1 MANEEFVE
9 KLIKERYCVND
20 DEKQGDIW
28 DNICGRVA
36 NYLGKTD
43 DEVNVFHD
51 MMYRKDFL
59 PNSPTLMNAG
69 TETSML
75 SACFKAGTMIETIT
89 IPTPIERVNIGDM
102 VLSDDGTYN
111 RVTNT
116 MMRNDFVYKLKI
128 DKLPP
133 MYVTGEHPVLTNNG
147 WKCVKNLT
155 PKNDFAKIGSP
166 NILHNDHTITFDGI
180 EIDGYIY
187 VPITNKES
195 LRAKKRNY
203 NIQTNII
210 KNNIK
215 VDEEL
220 SWFIGMYLAEG
231 SISEG
236 YDLRFV
242 LNTNEKDYALR
253 IASILKNKFGLK
265 STIKETLHPTTW
277 LTVRTHSKFL
287 TQWIDKNFGH
297 GFNKKYIPHWV
308 YHLNHSCLTSF
319 IQGIDDGDGCYS
331 NEKSRTIIL
340 SNEPL
345 IRQIFTLLKILG
357 YSPTLKIWKMPKLGT
372 VLPCDIRYGQHNIGM
387 VRDSEYYRVSS
398 VELTTEK
405 CNVYNLEVENTHTYI
420 ANQVIVHN
428 CFFLPISDC
437 ISNGKDGIFDQVK
450 NAALIFKYGGGV
462 GLNFSNLRPHGS
474 KVKSTNGVS
483 SGVISFMRNFNIMTE
498 TIKQGGKRR
507 GALMGCLDIT
517 HPEIKN
523 FITCKTTE
531 GDLSN
536 FNISVKLTDKFMKN
550 VKNDSPEEL
559 EIFNMIVDGIY
570 KNGEPGLLFS
580 DEIERHNPTPEL
592 GELNVNPCVTGDTLI
607 YTKRYGE
614 APISDFVDE
623 EIEIWNGYEW
633 SMVTPKITGCDQP
646 ILNVNIKSYDDAE
659 YNIKCTPDHTFILRE
674 PGTDKEIRKPASEL
688 ISGDIIYPFKPF
700 TTSNIEFSDYVIYSI
715 SEYHIPS
722 HKVYCLNEP
731 KNHSFLANG
740 VLIGNCSEAL
750 LRSFES
756 CNLGSIAW
764 SHLYKNSG
772 KQWEDNID
780 WVKYDTIIRNSVI
793 FLNRVIDGNQYPL
806 PEIDEATRFTRKI
819 GLGGM
824 GFHDLLLKL
833 VIPYESEE
841 ALTVAKAI
849 EIYLKTIAKNESDK
863 HNFKNTS
870 LTTIA
875 PTGTIS
881 IIADVSSGIEP
892 VFNWVITRK
901 DSIGEHY
908 IVHPIFEQ
916 ELRKIPMPEQFKN
929 ITPTPDIYNEVIRH
943 CHEKGTIQDI
953 DWLPKSFKRLFKNAM
968 DIHWKHHI
976 KMQAVFQ
983 TNGVDMAISKTI
995 NLPNNATKNDIG
1007 EAIFMAWEMHCKG
1020 ITIYRSGSREVE
1032 VLNLK
1037 KDKPTS
1043 HEVKPEIIHKE
1054 PEIIQEL
1061 RTRLDDQI
1069 AETRQQA
1076 ILLAV
1081 DEAAARA
1088 SYKRPRLL
1096 YGGTYKVQSGCG
1108 KLYVTINERNG
1119 KPYEVFIQSG
1129 GSGGCEAGNQALGRT
1144 ISLALRNGGD
1154 IRNIIKQLY
1163 KVKCP
1168 AALKNPRS
1176 EGKSCSDIVG
1186 KLITESIPDEDE
1198 EEVHAPHQTKLFEE
1212 CPDCHEKTL
1221 VRESG
1226 CKVCHACGYNK
1237 CG

>member
-9 KLIKERYCVND
+9 KLIKERYCANN

-28 DNICGRVA
+28 NNICKRVS
-36 NYLGKTD
+36 NYLGTTEE
-43 DEVNVFHD
+43 EVAIFHD
-51 MMYRKDFL
+51 MMYSKDFL

-69 TETSML
+69 TETPML
-75 SACFKAGTMIETIT
+75 SA
-89 IPTPIERVNIGDM
+89 
-102 VLSDDGTYN
+102 
-111 RVTNT
+111 
-116 MMRNDFVYKLKI
+116 
-128 DKLPP
+128 
-133 MYVTGEHPVLTNNG
+133 
-147 WKCVKNLT
+147 
-155 PKNDFAKIGSP
+155 
-166 NILHNDHTITFDGI
+166 
-180 EIDGYIY
+180 
-187 VPITNKES
+187 
-195 LRAKKRNY
+195 
-203 NIQTNII
+203 
-210 KNNIK
+210 
-215 VDEEL
+215 
-220 SWFIGMYLAEG
+220 
-231 SISEG
+231 
-236 YDLRFV
+236 
-242 LNTNEKDYALR
+242 
-253 IASILKNKFGLK
+253 
-265 STIKETLHPTTW
+265 
-277 LTVRTHSKFL
+277 
-287 TQWIDKNFGH
+287 
-297 GFNKKYIPHWV
+297 
-308 YHLNHSCLTSF
+308 
-319 IQGIDDGDGCYS
+319 
-331 NEKSRTIIL
+331 
-340 SNEPL
+340 
-345 IRQIFTLLKILG
+345 
-357 YSPTLKIWKMPKLGT
+357 
-372 VLPCDIRYGQHNIGM
+372 
-387 VRDSEYYRVSS
+387 
-398 VELTTEK
+398 
-405 CNVYNLEVENTHTYI
+405 
-420 ANQVIVHN
+420 

-450 NAALIFKYGGGV
+450 NAALIFKHGGGV
-462 GLNFSNLRPHGS
+462 GLNFSNLRPAGS

-483 SGVISFMRNFNIMTE
+483 SGVISFMRNFNVMTE

-507 GALMGCLDIT
+507 GALMGCLEVT

-536 FNISVKLTDKFMKN
+536 FNISVKLTDEFMKN
-550 VKNDSPEEL
+550 VKHDSPEEL

-592 GELNVNPCVTGDTLI
+592 GELNVNPC
-607 YTKRYGE
+607 
-614 APISDFVDE
+614 
-623 EIEIWNGYEW
+623 
-633 SMVTPKITGCDQP
+633 
-646 ILNVNIKSYDDAE
+646 
-659 YNIKCTPDHTFILRE
+659 
-674 PGTDKEIRKPASEL
+674 
-688 ISGDIIYPFKPF
+688 
-700 TTSNIEFSDYVIYSI
+700 
-715 SEYHIPS
+715 
-722 HKVYCLNEP
+722 
-731 KNHSFLANG
+731 
-740 VLIGNCSEAL
+740 SEAL

-756 CNLGSIAW
+756 CNLGSITW

-772 KQWEDNID
+772 KQWGDNID
-780 WVKYDTIIRNSVI
+780 WPKYEAIIRNSVI
-793 FLNRVIDGNQYPL
+793 LLNRVIDGNQYPL
-806 PEIDEATRFTRKI
+806 PEIDKATRFTRKI

-833 VIPYESEE
+833 GIPYESEE

-892 VFNWVITRK
+892 VFNWVLTRK

-908 IVHPIFEQ
+908 IVHPIFDAK
-916 ELRKIPMPEQFKN
+916 LREILVPMCYYDKENIKIDLISFEKQ
-929 ITPTPDIYNEVIRH
+929 YNAVIQH
-943 CHEKGTIQDI
+943 CHEKGTIQDM
-953 DWLPKSFKRLFKNAM
+953 DWLPASFKTLFKNAM

-983 TNGVDMAISKTI
+983 TNGVDMSISKTI

-1020 ITIYRSGSREVE
+1020 LTIYRSGSREME

-1037 KDKPTS
+1037 KPIVS
-1043 HEVKPEIIHKE
+1043 HEVKPETMHKE

-1061 RTRLDDQI
+1061 RTRLDDQTE
-1069 AETRQQA
+1069 ETLQREKQIFFVPNENIRTRVDCQIEEARQNA
-1076 ILLAV
+1076 VLLAV
-1081 DEAAARA
+1081 DEAVRA

-1198 EEVHAPHQTKLFEE
+1198 EETHAPHQTKLFEE
-1212 CPDCHEKTL
+1212 CPDCHGKTL